1 MIYRES
7 ILIGFEGIRHHKLRS
22 ILTALGIIFGVA
34 AVVAMLSIGEGAKQ
48 QAIEQIQVMGMN
60 NIIINDIP
68 VQDEEEGEG
77 RSNLS
82 QGLTLQDAYS
92 LSKINPLIETVV
104 PQRNLTCRVV
114 YNKVHMDAKVVGT
127 LPDIET
133 VMSYHLQE
141 GGFFSYRDV
150 REDRR
155 LCVLGSE
162 VKSHLF
168 KFHNAIGKQIKIE
181 DQWYTVVGV
190 LAPIAVVGD
199 ASEKGAHVNQSIFI
213 NITSAI
219 KRFNYLPFESE
230 IDRIT
235 LRVNDPDKIQNAANI
250 VNQTMARRHNQTDDY
265 TITIPEALL
274 KQRQQTQ
281 RIFNIVMGA
290 IAGISLL
297 VGGIG
302 IMNIML
308 ASVLERTREIGVRRA
323 VGAKRNDILGQFLVE
338 AVILSFVGGMMGVFF
353 GFALTKM
360 IALYAGWRT
369 IVSVFAIFLAFS
381 VSAAVGIIFGLYPAM
396 QAAKVE
402 PIVSLRYE

>member
-7 ILIGFEGIRHHKLRS
+7 ILVGFEGIRHHKLRS
-22 ILTALGIIFGVA
+22 ILTAVGIIFGVA

-48 QAIEQIQVMGMN
+48 EAIEQIEVMGMN

-68 VQDEEEGEG
+68 VEDEEEGEG

-92 LSKINPLIETVV
+92 LKKVNPLIESVV
-104 PQRNLTCRVV
+104 PQRNLTRRVV
-114 YNKVHMDAKVVGT
+114 YHKNHIETLVVGT

-133 VMSYHLQE
+133 VMSYQLQD

-150 REDRR
+150 KADRR
-155 LCVLGSE
+155 LCVLGAN
-162 VKSHLF
+162 VKSRLF
-168 KFHNAIGKQIKIE
+168 NFRRAIGEQIKIE

-190 LAPIAVVGD
+190 LAPKAMVSD
-199 ASEKGAHVNQSIFI
+199 ALEKGLNVNESIYI
-213 NITSAI
+213 TITSAI
-219 KRFNYLPFESE
+219 KRFTYLPFESE

-235 LRVNDPDKIQNAANI
+235 LKVNDPDKIQQAANI
-250 VNQTMARRHNQTDDY
+250 VNQTMERRHNRIEDY
-265 TITIPEALL
+265 SITIPEALL
-274 KQRQQTQ
+274 KQKQQTQ

-308 ASVLERTREIGVRRA
+308 ASILERTREIGVRRA
-323 VGAKRNDILGQFLVE
+323 VGAKRSDILGQFLVE
-338 AVILSFVGGMMGVFF
+338 AVILSFVGGILGVFF
-353 GFALTKM
+353 GFTLTKI

-369 IVSVFAIFLAFS
+369 VVSIFAIFLAFS
-381 VSAAVGIIFGLYPAM
+381 VSAAVGIIFGLYPAL